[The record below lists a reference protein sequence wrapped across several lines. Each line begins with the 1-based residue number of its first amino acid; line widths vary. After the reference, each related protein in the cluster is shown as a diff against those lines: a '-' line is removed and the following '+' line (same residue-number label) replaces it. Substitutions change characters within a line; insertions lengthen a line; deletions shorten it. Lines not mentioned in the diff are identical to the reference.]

1 MTLRITASN
10 NYGQFDEIH
19 VTQVEK
25 LADDLRLYEIDKPEG
40 NWPTIRHYRSDG
52 WLILMEKVIA
62 ILIKGRTDLQE
73 FQTAFEGGW
82 GLGE

>member
-25 LADDLRLYEIDKPEG
+25 LARDLRLYQINKPKG
-40 NWPTIRHYRSDG
+40 DWPLIEHYRSDG
-52 WLILMEKVIA
+52 WLILMRKVID
-62 ILIKGRTDLQE
+62 ILE
-73 FQTAFEGGW
+73 SA
-82 GLGE
+82 